1 MLLGAGHTLS
11 LELRAGDAGVKTDDV
26 TFPM

>member
-1 MLLGAGHTLS
+1 MLLGAGHALY
-11 LELRAGDAGVKTDDV
+11 LELRAGDAGVKTDDM